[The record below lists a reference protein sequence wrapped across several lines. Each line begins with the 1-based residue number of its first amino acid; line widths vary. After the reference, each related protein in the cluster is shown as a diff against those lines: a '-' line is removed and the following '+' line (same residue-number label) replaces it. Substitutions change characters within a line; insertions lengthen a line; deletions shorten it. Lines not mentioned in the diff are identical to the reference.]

1 MAELLWYHYL
11 IGAVLI
17 IASIAIVFLVMLQ
30 QSRQAGLSGAIA
42 GGSDSFYEKNKGRSK
57 EARLSFLTK
66 IFAVV
71 FFVVTLVA
79 VILFA
84 FTKWTSLI
92 WGLYIWVIS
101 SVGRAPA
108 F

>member
-1 MAELLWYHYL
+1 MAELAWYHFL
-11 IGAVLI
+11 IGGILIVASFFIVL
-17 IASIAIVFLVMLQ
+17 LVMLQ

-57 EARLSFLTK
+57 EARLAFYTK
-66 IFAVV
+66 ILAVV

-84 FTKWTSLI
+84 FVK
-92 WGLYIWVIS
+92 
-101 SVGRAPA
+101 
-108 F
+108 

>member
-1 MAELLWYHYL
+1 MTELAWYHFL
-11 IGAVLI
+11 IGGILI
-17 IASIAIVFLVMLQ
+17 VSSLFIIVLVMLQ

-57 EARLSFLTK
+57 EARLAFFTK

-84 FTKWTSLI
+84 FTK
-92 WGLYIWVIS
+92 
-101 SVGRAPA
+101 
-108 F
+108 

>member
-1 MAELLWYHYL
+1 MAELAWYHFL
-11 IGAVLI
+11 IGGILI
-17 IASIAIVFLVMLQ
+17 VASIFIVLFVMLQ
-30 QSRQAGLSGAIA
+30 ESRKAGLSGAIA

-57 EARLSFLTK
+57 EARLAFLTK

-84 FTKWTSLI
+84 FTK
-92 WGLYIWVIS
+92 
-101 SVGRAPA
+101 
-108 F
+108 

>member
-1 MAELLWYHYL
+1 MDELLWYHFL

-17 IASIAIVFLVMLQ
+17 VSSIFIVILVMLQ

-57 EARLSFLTK
+57 EAKLAFLTK

-71 FFVVTLVA
+71 FFVTALAA
-79 VILFA
+79 VVLFA
-84 FTKWTSLI
+84 FLK
-92 WGLYIWVIS
+92 
-101 SVGRAPA
+101 
-108 F
+108 

>member
-1 MAELLWYHYL
+1 VLIYQGAKERAQIHQEDSAMDELLWYHFL

-17 IASIAIVFLVMLQ
+17 VSSIFIVILVMLQ

-57 EARLSFLTK
+57 EAKLAFLTK

-71 FFVVTLVA
+71 FFVTALAA

-84 FTKWTSLI
+84 FLK
-92 WGLYIWVIS
+92 
-101 SVGRAPA
+101 
-108 F
+108 

>member
-1 MAELLWYHYL
+1 MAELAWYHFL
-11 IGAVLI
+11 IGGILI
-17 IASIAIVFLVMLQ
+17 VASIFIVLFVMLQ
-30 QSRQAGLSGAIA
+30 ESRQAGLSGAIA

-57 EARLSFLTK
+57 EAKLAFFTK

-84 FTKWTSLI
+84 FTK
-92 WGLYIWVIS
+92 
-101 SVGRAPA
+101 
-108 F
+108 